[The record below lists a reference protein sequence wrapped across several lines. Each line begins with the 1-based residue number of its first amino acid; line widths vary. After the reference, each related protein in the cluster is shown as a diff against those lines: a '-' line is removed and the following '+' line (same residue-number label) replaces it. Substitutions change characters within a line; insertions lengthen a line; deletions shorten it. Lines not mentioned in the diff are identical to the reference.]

1 MKNYCLYIVQTSGV
15 PIYYQ
20 NFSEEFQNSEYPLVT
35 SFFGAIMQF
44 SQQVIKEQLNI
55 IEIGKYRIFFRYQQ
69 DLIFIII
76 TENTSS
82 ILLINERLD
91 RIVLTLY
98 NYINVEKVIESKQM
112 LENPEISEKFYKI
125 MHLQDDYSDL
135 KTEVIKNLVES
146 EIASGDVE
154 AGALLSLKGEI
165 FYSSLPLEE
174 LHIALREIE
183 IRTMVG
189 SQDIIH
195 GEKFIRQ
202 NENNAIFSKT
212 IFIPALSR
220 QVYIVLLF
228 DNRVNLG
235 MADFLLDEICQ
246 KLEKID
252 L

>member
-1 MKNYCLYIVQTSGV
+1 MKNYCLYIVQISGV

-20 NFSEEFQNSEYPLVT
+20 NFSEEFRDSEYPLVT

-55 IEIGKYRIFFRYQQ
+55 IEIGKYRVFFRYQQ

-76 TENTSS
+76 TQNTSS

-98 NYINVEKVIESKQM
+98 NCINVEKVIESKQM
-112 LENPEISEKFYKI
+112 VENPKLSEKFYKI

-135 KTEVIKNLVES
+135 KTEVIKNLIEE
-146 EIASGDVE
+146 EISSGDIE

-165 FYSSLPLEE
+165 YYSSLPLEE

-183 IRTMVG
+183 IRTKVG
-189 SQDIIH
+189 TDNNIK

-202 NENNAIFSKT
+202 NEKNAIFSR
-212 IFIPALSR
+212 IIYIPAFSSP
-220 QVYIVLLF
+220 VYIVLLF

-235 MADFLLDEICQ
+235 MADFLLEEICQ
-246 KLEKID
+246 KLEKIEI
-252 L
+252 